1 IEVTSVGDSNVRL
14 VYTDDGAGIPQHH
27 IDKIFEPFYT
37 TNREAGGSGL
47 GLHLVYNS
55 VTTHLGGTIE
65 VEPNP
70 HAGVRFIIEFP
81 RVFSHHEDKD
91 DQ

>member
-1 IEVTSVGDSNVRL
+1 
-14 VYTDDGAGIPQHH
+14 
-27 IDKIFEPFYT
+27 